1 MEHCDDEVIALVAL
15 GETPSPDDA
24 AHLRSCAA
32 CGGEVDRLARVTV
45 ALRVPVDEG
54 VPSELRLPVE
64 PPPAVWEAIARA
76 TADGTTEGVAPVL
89 PLRPRPARRGWLL
102 PAAAALVV
110 GVALGA
116 VGRGM
121 FGGESAPPDRVTE
134 QVTLTA
140 LPADPGAAGRAEVV
154 STGQGRQLRLT
165 VSGLTAKAGFY
176 EVWLID
182 PTVTKMVP
190 LGILPATGGAFVI
203 PADID
208 LTQYPI
214 VDVSAEPLDGDPA
227 HSAVSVLRGTLPA

>member
-110 GVALGA
+110 GVALTLVFFTKG
-116 VGRGM
+116 GLGM
-121 FGGESAPPDRVTE
+121 AQNAAT
-134 QVTLTA
+134 TA
-140 LPADPGAAGRAEVV
+140 SIFL
-154 STGQGRQLRLT
+154 
-165 VSGLTAKAGFY
+165 GLTFGLLHIAYAVAVFVRK
-176 EVWLID
+176 
-182 PTVTKMVP
+182 
-190 LGILPATGGAFVI
+190 PAAAI
-203 PADID
+203 PEA
-208 LTQYPI
+208 
-214 VDVSAEPLDGDPA
+214 
-227 HSAVSVLRGTLPA
+227 